1 MSYKY
6 NRQKKFGNT
15 IDGDVCTTPCY
26 TDKGNHV
33 GDTMVPTKPAHP
45 ICLSKN
51 EKKCDGKL
59 EFYDIINTYHF
70 NLFEYLWMFYKIK
83 DKETGFN
90 WVYEN
95 MNKSKMTIYRV
106 LDAIWSWYAF
116 DDDFVDISTTELYVQ
131 LARNIWMPYLYEGLK
146 KHTDKLG
153 IKKDSKKDVMKFIS
167 NSILTEANI
176 YDFLIDFIEENKK
189 DADIGEIKLHQKIMV
204 NHLIEFI
211 LKL

>member
-6 NRQKKFGNT
+6 SRHKKFGNT
-15 IDGDVCTTPCY
+15 LDGDVCTTPCY
-26 TDKGNHV
+26 TNKGIHINASI
-33 GDTMVPTKPAHP
+33 GLFRQDHP
-45 ICLSKN
+45 KCESTDF
-51 EKKCDGKL
+51 KKCDGKL
-59 EFYDIINTYHF
+59 EYIDIISDSDF
-70 NLFEYLWMFYKIK
+70 SLFEYLKKFYGIK
-83 DKETGFN
+83 DKETGFK

-95 MNKSKMTIYRV
+95 MDKSKMTIYRV

-131 LARNIWMPYLYEGLK
+131 IARNIWMPYLYGGLK

-153 IKKDSKKDVMKFIS
+153 VKKDSKKDIIKFIS

-176 YDFLIDFIEENKK
+176 HDFLIDFIEENKK
-189 DADIGEIKLHQKIMV
+189 EAEIGEIKLHQKIMV

>member
-6 NRQKKFGNT
+6 SRHKKFGNT
-15 IDGDVCTTPCY
+15 LDGDVCTTPCY
-26 TDKGNHV
+26 TDKGYHI
-33 GDTMVPTKPAHP
+33 TSHIALFKPDYP
-45 ICLSKN
+45 SCMSKEN
-51 EKKCDGKL
+51 GKCDGKL
-59 EFYDIINTYHF
+59 EYNDIISDSDF
-70 NLFEYLWMFYKIK
+70 ILFEYLKKFYGIK
-83 DKETGFN
+83 DKETGFK

-95 MNKSKMTIYRV
+95 MDKSKMTIYRV

-131 LARNIWMPYLYEGLK
+131 IARNIWMPYLYEGLK

-153 IKKDSKKDVMKFIS
+153 VKKDSKKDIIKFIS
-167 NSILTEANI
+167 NIILTEANI
-176 YDFLIDFIEENKK
+176 HDFLIDFIEENKK
-189 DADIGEIKLHQKIMV
+189 EAEIGEIKLHQKIMV